1 MTTFTSV
8 LAAIATIGSIFAGVI
23 WIMKR
28 YMKTPQQKEQELLA
42 EQLEKKR
49 RAEESGRPQ

>member
-1 MTTFTSV
+1 MTTLMAV
-8 LAAIATIGSIFAGVI
+8 LTAIATIGSIFAGGL
-23 WIMKR
+23 WLFKR